1 MSTLR
6 GLKGFI
12 SQRLTAAVED
22 ILGHLEKTILEYE
35 EETERRH
42 RDLLDVVL
50 TAEMKQQE
58 DADIQEPLAGK
69 QSPSTQERRSHPEQ
83 ENPNSALLNIKQE
96 QEEISISELRSS
108 PVFVKTEDEDKP
120 QFPQVEE
127 PIIILDEEDSEGPEP
142 QTVLKTEAKADLCS
156 TTQEPH
162 SDVNINNALNTIGLN
177 SLNLF
182 RCSECGKTYSSQ
194 SYLKLHTQYHAE
206 RPYRCPVCRKC
217 FTWRGRLQKHM
228 RTHTGEKPFK
238 CTVCCKRFSESGNL
252 KVHMRIHTG
261 EKPFSCSFCGKS
273 YAQRGNLKMHMAM
286 HRGETTVSSSR
297 LQHSQTESRTSLRG
311 PEETAHS
318 DPHPRFQASP
328 GLQHVTG
335 NGGVPANCWR
345 ATACKKSYSCSECGK
360 RFGFKGQLAS
370 HMRAHTGEKPFR
382 CPVCW
387 KCFSWNACLQKHMK
401 IHTGEKPYRCTVCGK
416 GFIESGNLKVHMR
429 IHTGEKPFNCSECGK
444 RYRQKGSLTKHMD
457 VHRELK

>member
-1 MSTLR
+1 STFPTKNTIVDVR
-6 GLKGFI
+6 I
-12 SQRLTAAVED
+12 SLQRSNFSVA
-22 ILGHLEKTILEYE
+22 
-35 EETERRH
+35 
-42 RDLLDVVL
+42 
-50 TAEMKQQE
+50 
-58 DADIQEPLAGK
+58 DAIV
-69 QSPSTQERRSHPEQ
+69 SHPEQ

-142 QTVLKTEAKADLCS
+142 QTELKTEAKADLCS
-156 TTQEPH
+156 KTQEPH

-194 SYLKLHTQYHAE
+194 SYLKLHIQYHAE

-261 EKPFSCSFCGKS
+261 EKPFSCSFCLRCFVSPDKELTSFRSSVKLEDGPKAFS
-273 YAQRGNLKMHMAM
+273 WPLTRG
-286 HRGETTVSSSR
+286 SFSSR
-297 LQHSQTESRTSLRG
+297 L
-311 PEETAHS
+311 
-318 DPHPRFQASP
+318 
-328 GLQHVTG
+328 
-335 NGGVPANCWR
+335 
-345 ATACKKSYSCSECGK
+345 
-360 RFGFKGQLAS
+360 
-370 HMRAHTGEKPFR
+370 
-382 CPVCW
+382 
-387 KCFSWNACLQKHMK
+387 
-401 IHTGEKPYRCTVCGK
+401 
-416 GFIESGNLKVHMR
+416 
-429 IHTGEKPFNCSECGK
+429 
-444 RYRQKGSLTKHMD
+444 
-457 VHRELK
+457 

>member
-1 MSTLR
+1 AERRRNRRTLKPVR
-6 GLKGFI
+6 ELIPQSFVFSIDFCLSVSLSDGKSLKPDVAVKEQQKETMQNTSSRTETAHGLKHQPA
-12 SQRLTAAVED
+12 SPEDPPADED
-22 ILGHLEKTILEYE
+22 IGSAEGSSHSCRVCGQLFHGRGFLLKHAEKHSSESKTHTGQKPFRCKDCGKEFPRKGSLERHMRLHAGERPYICEFCGKTFI
-35 EETERRH
+35 
-42 RDLLDVVL
+42 
-50 TAEMKQQE
+50 
-58 DADIQEPLAGK
+58 
-69 QSPSTQERRSHPEQ
+69 
-83 ENPNSALLNIKQE
+83 EN
-96 QEEISISELRSS
+96 
-108 PVFVKTEDEDKP
+108 
-120 QFPQVEE
+120 
-127 PIIILDEEDSEGPEP
+127 
-142 QTVLKTEAKADLCS
+142 TVLKRHIKSHTGGKPRIYPCE
-156 TTQEPH
+156 
-162 SDVNINNALNTIGLN
+162 V
-177 SLNLF
+177 
-182 RCSECGKTYSSQ
+182 CGKKFTMSQ
-194 SYLKLHTQYHAE
+194 HLDVHK
-206 RPYRCPVCRKC
+206 RI
-217 FTWRGRLQKHM
+217 
-228 RTHTGEKPFK
+228 HTGEKPYT
-238 CTVCCKRFSESGNL
+238 CRVCNKSFRQIGNL
-252 KVHMRIHTG
+252 DSHMRIHTG
-261 EKPFSCSFCGKS
+261 EKPFICSLCGKS

-311 PEETAHS
+311 PEQTAHS

-387 KCFSWNACLQKHMK
+387 KCFSWNACLQKHKK

-416 GFIESGNLKVHMR
+416 GFIESGNMKVHMR